1 MLDCPNEGNNS
12 NKRPKS
18 FGSSMNDN
26 ITATCY
32 KCQAVG
38 HYSSGQ
44 CPVFWYRTYSAPH
57 FPSLACPN
65 GAKKAESI
73 PTFSENI
80 DGVECYKCGKPGH
93 WSKSMYISY

>member
-44 CPVFWYRTYSAPH
+44 CPVFGTGPIAH
-57 FPSLACPN
+57 L
-65 GAKKAESI
+65 
-73 PTFSENI
+73 TFL
-80 DGVECYKCGKPGH
+80 P
-93 WSKSMYISY
+93 